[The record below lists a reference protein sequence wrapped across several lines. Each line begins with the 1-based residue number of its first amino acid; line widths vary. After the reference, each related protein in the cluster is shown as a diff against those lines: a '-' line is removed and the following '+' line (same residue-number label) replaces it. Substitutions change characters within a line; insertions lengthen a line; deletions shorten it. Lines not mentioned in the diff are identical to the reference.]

1 MWGIYNN
8 FDFESWDKTHMER
21 VHLRFCKLYLELNR
35 KASNHAVRAEMGR
48 FPILI
53 TIIKQILKYNV
64 YLRSKDNNSIVKQ
77 AFLISEQI
85 DTNMRKCYRNK
96 LNELL
101 SLFDVRESYGPTL
114 LSEQMVD
121 KLTSSLKTTF
131 IKFWE
136 QKLQNSSKLE
146 FYLNGKFD
154 YAPDG
159 FINDLCYCPGRRDLL
174 KLGTS
179 NHSLYVETGRYT
191 SPKSPREERICKY
204 CDKNEVEDE
213 IHLVDSCGPYLN
225 LRDTFLKKLHSVFDI
240 NNSKSSSFTFQILS
254 SSNTKAQYYLAQF
267 VSKCF
272 TIRKTITSS

>member
-1 MWGIYNN
+1 
-8 FDFESWDKTHMER
+8 MER
-21 VHLRFCKLYLELNR
+21 VHLKFCKLYLELNR
-35 KASNHAVRAEMGR
+35 KASNHAVRTEMGR

-146 FYLNGKFD
+146 FYRNGKFD
-154 YAPDG
+154 YAPDA
-159 FINDLCYCPGRRDLL
+159 FINDLCYCPARRDLL
-174 KLGTS
+174 KLRTS
-179 NHSLYVETGRYT
+179 NHSLIFT
-191 SPKSPREERICKY
+191 
-204 CDKNEVEDE
+204 
-213 IHLVDSCGPYLN
+213 
-225 LRDTFLKKLHSVFDI
+225 LR
-240 NNSKSSSFTFQILS
+240 
-254 SSNTKAQYYLAQF
+254 
-267 VSKCF
+267 
-272 TIRKTITSS
+272 